1 MNRTGKSRWHLPE
14 AHMGFKI
21 YEQLDAVDCG
31 PTCLRMVF
39 AHYGK
44 RFSLDFLRDQCYLH
58 RMGVSMLNLSKAAEN
73 LGCQTLLGRMSMAQL
88 TREAPLPAIVH
99 WNQEHFVVLYKISRA
114 PWWQRWWWGARSPVY
129 HIADPA
135 HGKARLEAS
144 AFADSWCGAG
154 KEKGIA
160 LLLEPG
166 EQFFAQPEDAPASK
180 GLGFLYRYLLPYGPA
195 LGLVAFGM
203 VLTTAISLL
212 FPFLTQYMVDA
223 GIGRRDLSVIT
234 LVLLAQ
240 CFLFAGDL
248 STNLIRSW
256 LMLHINSRISIAI
269 ISDFLAKLFRL
280 PIRFFDS
287 KSIGD
292 INQRIADHSRIELF
306 LTGQILF
313 TLFSLVNMAVYLL
326 ILISYD
332 WKIFGVFFGL
342 SLISVAWVFL
352 FLRKRRTLDY
362 KRFQQQRQNQ
372 DDIYEMVSGMQEIKL
387 NLAENKKRWSW
398 ERLQVRLFD
407 LSIRALGLEQY
418 QRTGFLFVTNL
429 KNILLTFMAAQ
440 ATVNGAM
447 TLGMLLSISYII
459 GQTNGPLEQLIQ
471 FIRSAQDARISAE
484 RLQEIHNKNDEDVL
498 LAEGSGP
505 TASNAFR
512 LEADIHLRH
521 LSFHYDGPYSNKV
534 LNDVNFS
541 IPHGTVTALVGASGS
556 GKTTLLKLLLKFYT
570 PTEGSIAVGQS
581 GLEEIPARL
590 WRSGCGVVMQDG
602 VLFADTIRNNITLS
616 ARDAV
621 DDEQLQQAIYVANL
635 GDVLRSLPLG
645 LETRLGIG
653 GAGVSAGQKQRI
665 LIARAVYKN
674 PSLLLFDEATSAL
687 DTANEKIIVNRLNAF
702 FQHKTVLVIAHR
714 LSTVKDADNLIVLD
728 QGRVIEQGTHRQL
741 AGQKGYYYEL
751 IKNQLELGS

>member
-1 MNRTGKSRWHLPE
+1 
-14 AHMGFKI
+14 MGFKTF
-21 YEQLDAVDCG
+21 EQLDAVDCG

-39 AHYGK
+39 AHHGK
-44 RFSLDFLRDQCYLH
+44 HFSLDFLRDQCYLH
-58 RMGVSMLNLSKAAEN
+58 RMGVSMLNLSKAAEH
-73 LGCQTLLGRMSMAQL
+73 LGCQTLLGRMSLEQL

-99 WNQEHFVVLYKISRA
+99 WNQEHFVVLYKISR
-114 PWWQRWWWGARSPVY
+114 PGWWRRVWLGAQAPVY

-135 HGKARLEAS
+135 HGKARLDAGT
-144 AFADSWCGAG
+144 FAASWCGPG

-160 LLLEPG
+160 LLLDPG
-166 EQFFAQPEDAPASK
+166 EHFLQQPAEQPSTQS
-180 GLGFLYRYLLPYGPA
+180 LGFLFRYLLPYGPA
-195 LGLVAFGM
+195 LGLVTLGM
-203 VLTTAISLL
+203 VLTTVISLL
-212 FPFLTQYMVDA
+212 FPFLTQYLVDT

-248 STNLIRSW
+248 STNLLRGW

-313 TLFSLVNMAVYLL
+313 TVFSLVNMAVYLA
-326 ILISYD
+326 ILVSYD
-332 WKIFGVFFGL
+332 WKIFGVFFSL
-342 SLISVAWVFL
+342 SLLSVAWVFL
-352 FLRKRRTLDY
+352 FLRKRRALDY

-387 NLAENKKRWSW
+387 NQAENKKRWGW

-407 LSIRALGLEQY
+407 LSIQSLGLEQY
-418 QRTGFLFVTNL
+418 QRTGFLFATNL
-429 KNILLTFMAAQ
+429 KNILLTFMVAH
-440 ATVNGAM
+440 ATVRGDM

-484 RLQEIHNKNDEDVL
+484 RLQEIHNKNDEDL
-498 LAEGSGP
+498 LRADGAGSQESQP
-505 TASNAFR
+505 FR
-512 LEADIHLRH
+512 LEADIKLRQV
-521 LSFHYDGPYSNKV
+521 SFHYDGPYSSKV
-534 LNDVNFS
+534 LDDVSFT
-541 IPHGTVTALVGASGS
+541 IPHGKVTALVGASGS
-556 GKTTLLKLLLKFYT
+556 GKTTLLKLLLKFYE
-570 PTEGSIAVGQS
+570 PSAGNIAIGTTDLSDV
-581 GLEEIPARL
+581 PARL
-590 WRSGCGVVMQDG
+590 WRTECGVVMQDG
-602 VLFADTIRNNITLS
+602 VLFADTIRNNIALP
-616 ARDAV
+616 ANGPV
-621 DDEQLQQAIYVANL
+621 DDEQLQKAIYVANL
-635 GDVLRSLPLG
+635 GDVLRALPLG

-653 GAGVSAGQKQRI
+653 GSGVSAGQKQRI

-687 DTANEKIIVNRLNAF
+687 DTANEKIIVGRLNAF
-702 FQHKTVLVIAHR
+702 FKHKTVLVIAHR
-714 LSTVKDADNLIVLD
+714 LSTVKDADNLIVLNE
-728 QGRVIEQGTHRQL
+728 GRVIEQGTHRQL

-751 IKNQLELGS
+751 VKNQLELGS